1 MIDTEKIMET
11 ALELAGLSKI
21 PEDSGIWVP
30 GKDIRRTLFG
40 IDIGT
45 AELEIAQRLG
55 YDLVIAHH
63 PPEATLEAWRVF
75 LRHVDQ
81 MVAAGIP
88 RHVAEETVK
97 DEIEAMQ
104 LGAQGRNYEHT
115 ISVAR
120 LLGMPYM
127 NIHLPLDEIGRQRM
141 QAKIK
146 ELLDEKP
153 RASVGD
159 VANVL
164 EQFGEVKNAA
174 TRQRIMFGDLD
185 TPAGKVVVSHGAL
198 DIPTYP
204 ILAAYFS
211 HGVDTVVCLRVQH
224 ADLARL
230 RQEKVG
236 SLIVVGHNAGD
247 SLGINPFLTAL
258 EAMGLEVTRISG
270 VITA

>member
-1 MIDTEKIMET
+1 MADTEKIMET
-11 ALELAGLSKI
+11 ALELADLSEV

-30 GKDIRRTLFG
+30 GRSIQRILFG

-63 PPEATLEAWRVF
+63 PPEATLEAWQVF

-81 MVAAGIP
+81 MVAAGTP
-88 RHVAEETVK
+88 RNVAEEAVAN
-97 DEIEAMQ
+97 EIEMMQ
-104 LGAQGRNYEHT
+104 LRAQGRNYEHT
-115 ISVAR
+115 VSVAR

-141 QAKIK
+141 QAQIR
-146 ELLDEKP
+146 ELLDENP
-153 RASVGD
+153 QASVGD
-159 VANVL
+159 VAGVL

-174 TRQRIMFGDLD
+174 TRLRIACGDLD

-198 DIPTYP
+198 DMPTYP
-204 ILAAYFS
+204 ILTAYFS
-211 HGVDTVVCLRVQH
+211 HGVDTVVCLRVQY
-224 ADLARL
+224 ADLVHL
-230 RQEKVG
+230 RQDKVG

-258 EAMGLEVTRISG
+258 EAMGLEITRISG
-270 VITA
+270 VIPG